1 MSKPWRTFVK
11 WRFIAK
17 IVVNKFKGF
26 FSSTVVRQL
35 TPQKKTTVFIEQ
47 GTLQGI
53 HYKTLASNRPYV
65 SFLGVPYAK
74 PPVGNLRFKPP
85 VKHPGWSGILKA
97 FSVGNMCMQY
107 SFLKNKIV
115 GSEDCLYLNIFVPQE
130 KQNEKKAV
138 MVFIHGGVF
147 YNGSGSLD
155 FYSPDYLIDE
165 NVIIVTINYRLNAL
179 GFLNFDID
187 ECPGNM
193 GLKDQLF
200 AIKWVKANIT
210 AFGGDD
216 QNITI
221 FGESAGS
228 ASVHCHMLSPQ
239 STGYFQKAIMQSGSI
254 FNPWALN
261 EKHRESAFKLAKN
274 LGCENDNPKE
284 VVQYLLNIPAIDIVK
299 SITIDAKTNPDYDF
313 VPSVE
318 SEAVMDKFLPAHPE
332 ILVKTASTVPVIIGI
347 NNMEGLLV
355 FGDHKFIKIINDTE
369 EINKL
374 FESKHGYTN
383 EIVNKVK
390 DFYFN
395 EYNIECGTTR
405 LENICHLYGDFYFSK
420 EFHRSYKHSLQQNVT
435 PVYSYEFKFDGEI
448 NVFKKLLYFLRPT
461 FVPLEGAC
469 HADELSYLF
478 HGRLFGFAPKAN
490 SPELRM
496 CKTMSKLWTNFAK
509 TGNPNS
515 HDLKFEWRNT
525 SAEEPKYLSLDG
537 DNTHMVVGLL
547 NSSRMRFWENIL
559 ETIRLQQK

>member
-1 MSKPWRTFVK
+1 MSKPWQTFVK
-11 WRFIAK
+11 WRFITK

-26 FSSTVVRQL
+26 FSSTVARYL
-35 TPQKKTTVFIEQ
+35 TPQKKKTVNIEQ

-53 HYKTLASNRPYV
+53 HYKSQASNKPYV
-65 SFLGVPYAK
+65 SFLGIPYAK

-85 VKHPGWSGILKA
+85 VKHPGWSGTLKA
-97 FSVGNMCMQY
+97 FSVGNMCVQY

-115 GSEDCLYLNIFVPQE
+115 GSEDCLYLNIFVPQGE
-130 KQNEKKAV
+130 QNEKMAV

-165 NVIIVTINYRLNAL
+165 NVIVVTINYRLNAL
-179 GFLNFDID
+179 GFLNLDID

-228 ASVHCHMLSPQ
+228 ASVHCHTLSPQ
-239 STGYFQKAIMQSGSI
+239 STGFFQKAIMQSGCM

-274 LGCENDNPKE
+274 LGCEKDNPKE

-313 VPSVE
+313 VPSIE
-318 SEAVMDKFLPAHPE
+318 SEVVSDKFLPAHPE
-332 ILVKTASTVPVIIGI
+332 ILAKTASTVPVIIGI
-347 NNMEGLLV
+347 NNMEGLLAL
-355 FGDHKFIKIINDTE
+355 GDPHIMKFINDTE
-369 EINKL
+369 ETNKL
-374 FESKHGYTN
+374 FKSQYGYTKG
-383 EIVNKVK
+383 IMNKIK
-390 DFYFN
+390 NFYFN
-395 EYNIECGTTR
+395 ERNIECGTTR
-405 LENICHLYGDFYFSK
+405 LEKICYLYGDFYFAK
-420 EFHRSYKHSLQQNVT
+420 EFHLSYKHYLQRNVT

-461 FVPLEGAC
+461 FEPLNGAC

-478 HGRLFGFAPKAN
+478 HGRLFGFAPRAN

-496 CKTMSKLWTNFAK
+496 CRTLSKLWTNFAK

-515 HDLKFEWRNT
+515 QDLRFKWSNT
-525 SAEEPKYLSLDG
+525 RAEEPKYLSLDG
-537 DNTHMVVGLL
+537 DNTQMIDGLL
-547 NSSRMRFWENIL
+547 YSSRVRFWEKIS
-559 ETIRLQQK
+559 ETVGLQQK